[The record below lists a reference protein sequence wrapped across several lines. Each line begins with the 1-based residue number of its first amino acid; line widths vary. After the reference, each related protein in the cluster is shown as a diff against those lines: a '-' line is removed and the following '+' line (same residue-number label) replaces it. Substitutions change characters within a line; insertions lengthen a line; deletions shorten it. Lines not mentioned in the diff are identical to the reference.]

1 MYEIKIALY
10 ENKEDYVQA
19 FLLYLNSDTLKVR
32 VFKWLTDTIEK
43 LKIEENNWKQTNHI
57 VDDDLVSLDGAQSE
71 QNGSQFD

>member
-19 FLLYLNSDTLKVR
+19 FLLYLNSDTLKVK

-43 LKIEENNWKQTNHI
+43 LKIEEKNWKQTNHI
-57 VDDDLVSLDGAQSE
+57 VDDDLISLDGAQSE